1 MFEPSRFFSNQK
13 NISRSPGRV
22 ICGSFVAVI
31 LLGTLLLSLP
41 ISTRSGQLTP
51 VLDALFTATSAA
63 CVTGLVV
70 YDTYQHWSL
79 FGQGV
84 ILGLIQ
90 VGGLGLVTL
99 ATFFQMTLSRRMG
112 LRRMELA
119 RASIGA
125 DNFAQV
131 RRLLKTVILG
141 TLAVEAAGACLL
153 AFTFV
158 PRFGLP
164 EGVWVS
170 VFTSVS
176 AFCNAGFDLMGRYG
190 ACVSL
195 TGDVS
200 NLMVTVPVLLL
211 IILGGLGFV
220 VWQELIAFL
229 RRRTPLSLH
238 SRIVLRMTAFLI
250 AAGFCGFLLL
260 EWTNPETLGC
270 LPFFARIEAA
280 LFHSVSCRTAGFNTI
295 SLPGLTD
302 QSKLLSILLMFVGAA
317 PGGTGGGIKVTTV
330 AVLLLTVR
338 SVLRGDSETTAMGFH
353 VKKSSVYKALA
364 LIVLALLLVGFST
377 LLISFG
383 HGGALDPVD
392 ILFEE
397 TSAFATVGL
406 SSGVTEKLDIS
417 GRLILI
423 VNMFLGRVG
432 PVSLAMSLAMRTPS
446 RKEVLPSS
454 QILIG

>member
-1 MFEPSRFFSNQK
+1 MFEPSRFFSSQK

-84 ILGLIQ
+84 IL

-158 PRFGLP
+158 PRFGFP

-176 AFCNAGFDLMGRYG
+176 AFCNAGFDLMGR
-190 ACVSL
+190 
-195 TGDVS
+195 
-200 NLMVTVPVLLL
+200 
-211 IILGGLGFV
+211 
-220 VWQELIAFL
+220 
-229 RRRTPLSLH
+229 
-238 SRIVLRMTAFLI
+238 
-250 AAGFCGFLLL
+250 
-260 EWTNPETLGC
+260 
-270 LPFFARIEAA
+270 
-280 LFHSVSCRTAGFNTI
+280 
-295 SLPGLTD
+295 
-302 QSKLLSILLMFVGAA
+302 
-317 PGGTGGGIKVTTV
+317 
-330 AVLLLTVR
+330 
-338 SVLRGDSETTAMGFH
+338 
-353 VKKSSVYKALA
+353 
-364 LIVLALLLVGFST
+364 
-377 LLISFG
+377 
-383 HGGALDPVD
+383 
-392 ILFEE
+392 
-397 TSAFATVGL
+397 
-406 SSGVTEKLDIS
+406 
-417 GRLILI
+417 
-423 VNMFLGRVG
+423 
-432 PVSLAMSLAMRTPS
+432 
-446 RKEVLPSS
+446 
-454 QILIG
+454 